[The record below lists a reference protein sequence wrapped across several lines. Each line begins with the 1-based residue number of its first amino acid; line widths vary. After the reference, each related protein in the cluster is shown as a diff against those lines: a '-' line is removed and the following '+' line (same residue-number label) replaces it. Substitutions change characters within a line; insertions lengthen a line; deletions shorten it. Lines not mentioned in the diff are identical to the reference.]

1 MENNSGSLVGQRF
14 SGTKALSH
22 CQSLIKQGLALNK
35 SVGQPV
41 TGSRACPT
49 LNPALCLSGTAG
61 HRRYSILQG
70 YIFIYIPDRLA
81 GKNNLTHCFQEAK

>member
-1 MENNSGSLVGQRF
+1 MKNNSGSLVGQRV

-22 CQSLIKQGLALNK
+22 CQSLINQGLALNK
-35 SVGQPV
+35 SVGQRF

-49 LNPALCLSGTAG
+49 LNPALSLSGTVG

-81 GKNNLTHCFQEAK
+81 GKNNLTHCLREAK